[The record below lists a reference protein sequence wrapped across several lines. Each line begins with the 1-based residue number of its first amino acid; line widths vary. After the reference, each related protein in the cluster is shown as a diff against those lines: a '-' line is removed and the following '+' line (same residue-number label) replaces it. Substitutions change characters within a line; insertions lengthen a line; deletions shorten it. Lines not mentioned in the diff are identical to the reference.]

1 MPAKKLSVRKSLALS
16 FAQQYTNFMF
26 AFAAIVIVSRLLTP
40 KEIGIFSVAMGLTTL
55 ANMLRTFGISDYL
68 VQEKDLTESIIRT
81 SFTINLIFAWALAL
95 VLFLASWQI
104 GAFFNDVGVGRV
116 VRVQSGTFVLVPF
129 GITAMALLKRDMA
142 FGALFK
148 INTSAGV
155 FRSCLT
161 IALAYAGFSYMSMAW
176 ASLASMLVMVLGC
189 VVWGFDYRVRGV
201 SLDGWRRIL
210 PFGAKMTISDIAVQ
224 LGEQSTSIVVGKML
238 GLTDAGIFS
247 RGYGPVNMFRDKVVT
262 AIQAVAYPAFAADHR
277 SANAAPQL
285 FLRALVYLTGVSWP
299 FFAFAALMALPMIR
313 IMFGD
318 QWDAAIPL
326 MRWLCAAAMVGT
338 LIYQCNSFFTAI
350 GRVGSATMVEVQ
362 YQLVRVV
369 LAITAAFYS
378 IEAVAASQV
387 LVYAIAAALYYRKM
401 QDFDALAIG
410 KCARALLPSAVVTLL
425 SSVVPA
431 VVAFWPGLLT
441 RHLISGFAL
450 AILGG
455 GMGWVAGMVV
465 TKHPLLGELRETC
478 SRACG
483 HLGKLQRALD
493 GAARK

>member
-1 MPAKKLSVRKSLALS
+1 MAAKKLSVRKSLALS
-16 FAQQYTNFMF
+16 FAQQYTNFVF
-26 AFAAIVIVSRLLTP
+26 AFVAIMIISRLLTP

-68 VQEKDLTESIIRT
+68 VQETNLNESIIRT
-81 SFTINLIFAWALAL
+81 SFTINLIFAWGLAL
-95 VLFLASWQI
+95 ILFAASWQI
-104 GAFFNDVGVGRV
+104 GAFFNDEGVGRV

-148 INTSAGV
+148 INTTTGV

-161 IALAYAGFSYMSMAW
+161 VALAYAGFSYMSMAW

-189 VVWGFDYRVRGV
+189 VVWGFEYRVRGFG
-201 SLDGWRRIL
+201 LDGWRRVL

-224 LGEQSTSIVVGKML
+224 LGEQSTNIVVGKVL

-285 FLRALVYLTGVSWP
+285 FLRALVYLTGISWP
-299 FFAFAALMALPMIR
+299 FFTFAALMALPMIR

-326 MRWLCAAAMVGT
+326 MRWLCGAAVVGT
-338 LIYQCNSFFTAI
+338 LTYQCNAFFAAI
-350 GRVGSATMVEVQ
+350 GRVGTATMVEIQ
-362 YQLVRVV
+362 YQVARVG
-369 LAITAAFYS
+369 LAVVAAFYS

-387 LVYAIAAALYYRKM
+387 LVYAVATALYYRKTRI
-401 QDFDALAIG
+401 FEALAIG
-410 KCARALLPSAVVTLL
+410 RCMRALWPSAIVTLL
-425 SSVVPA
+425 SCAVPT
-431 VVAFWPGLLT
+431 VIAFWPGFLA

-450 AILGG
+450 AVLGG
-455 GMGWVAGMVV
+455 GGGWLLGIISVN
-465 TKHPLLGELRETC
+465 HPLLQEIGKVV
-478 SRACG
+478 SRARN
-483 HLGKLQRALD
+483 HLGKL
-493 GAARK
+493 